1 MGKIHLIV
9 ADFNSE
15 ITSKLLQG
23 AISGLTAK
31 GVSNKSI
38 IVTHVPG
45 AFELPIAALFAG
57 QQMFTD
63 AVICLGAVIRGETS
77 HYDYVCSETSR
88 GIMDVGLKLQKPVIF
103 GVLTTDNE
111 AQAEARARPD
121 STNKGYECALA
132 ALSMIKTLKSLR

>member
-1 MGKIHLIV
+1 MGKIHVIV

-15 ITSKLLQG
+15 ITSQLLQG
-23 AISGLTAK
+23 AIAGLAAK
-31 GVSNKSI
+31 DFPSKSI
-38 IVTHVPG
+38 IVSHVPG

-57 QQMFTD
+57 QQFATD

-77 HYDYVCSETSR
+77 HYDYVCSETAR

-103 GVLTTDNE
+103 GVLTTENE
-111 AQAEARARPD
+111 AQAEARSKPD
-121 STNKGYECALA
+121 STNKGFECALA